1 MTTSQEETTIY
12 NKQLSEEIDILKTEN
27 TQLKSNTNA
36 MKDEIKEL
44 TTLVGRMTVSSGNQM
59 EQINSQSSKIK
70 TMEDEN
76 KQLIAKVQQLKV
88 SGQRSDELFI

>member
-1 MTTSQEETTIY
+1 MTSSQKETTIY
-12 NKQLSEEIDILKTEN
+12 NKQLSEEIDVLKTEN
-27 TQLKSNTNA
+27 AQLKSNTNA
-36 MKDEIKEL
+36 MQDEIKEL

-76 KQLIAKVQQLKV
+76 KQLIAKVQQLMV
-88 SGQRSDELFI
+88 SGQGSDELFI